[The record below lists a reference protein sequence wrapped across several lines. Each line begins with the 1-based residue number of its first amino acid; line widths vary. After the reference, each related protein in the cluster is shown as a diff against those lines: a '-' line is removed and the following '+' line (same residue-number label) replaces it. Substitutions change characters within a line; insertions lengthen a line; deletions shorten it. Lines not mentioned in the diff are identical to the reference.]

1 VPALPDRQLYHLATL
16 GLGQAASRR
25 AWAMPLQQLPLPA
38 KDFVARDFLRLNGRR
53 LSTANVN

>member
-1 VPALPDRQLYHLATL
+1 MATL
-16 GLGQAASRR
+16 GLRQGASRR

-38 KDFVARDFLRLNGRR
+38 KDFVARDFLGLNGRR